1 MSWDVV
7 LFNSSQKIETPQE
20 VDPSLL
26 IETDFCSEFLKS
38 FKNFKKSEN
47 HIELIGESYSIE
59 LFCEEN
65 KISNTMLSLYGED
78 AIYALVEI
86 AKKQNWQIYDTVL
99 DAMIHLDNPQ
109 KNGYLNHK
117 KFVEKIQHDKS
128 LFPL

>member
-26 IETDFCSEFLKS
+26 IETDFCSELLKS

-47 HIELIGESYSIE
+47 HIELIRESYSIE

-65 KISNTMLSLYGED
+65 SISNTMLSLYGED

-86 AKKQNWQIYDTVL
+86 AKKHNWQIYDTGL

-117 KFVEKIQHDKS
+117 KFVEKTLQDKS